1 MLTLRLHVVVVLA
14 FGDLDSIFLLSMAQ
28 RDAHL
33 RGAAWA
39 RMSVSA
45 LSNMRVLRTRS
56 RRDLAS
62 SW

>member
-14 FGDLDSIFLLSMAQ
+14 FGDLDSIVLLSMAQ

-33 RGAAWA
+33 RGAVWA
-39 RMSVSA
+39 RTSVSA

-62 SW
+62 SC